1 MEANL
6 SKFVLLS
13 VLPLEI
19 QLSRE
24 EEWDPINRLEP
35 TTLEIQLSREEGW
48 DPINRLE
55 PSTLEIQL
63 SREEG
68 WDPINRL
75 EPTHCCACLKTG
87 PIFA

>member
-55 PSTLEIQL
+55 PK
-63 SREEG
+63 
-68 WDPINRL
+68 
-75 EPTHCCACLKTG
+75 HCCACLKTG